1 MLAETPG
8 IGIVG
13 ILFLPIRGLL
23 VADGIFSS
31 RFFGNLNCSLTINGC
46 VFSLDMSL
54 KVLSPSGD
62 SCVLILCLAKLA
74 ADIFLADLAFSLTD
88 ELEEDELE
96 EDIPRSSDFKLV
108 PVK

>member
-1 MLAETPG
+1 M
-8 IGIVG
+8 
-13 ILFLPIRGLL
+13 
-23 VADGIFSS
+23 IFNKKY
-31 RFFGNLNCSLTINGC
+31 FEIIYLNCSLTINGC

-96 EDIPRSSDFKLV
+96 EDIPSSEFERGITGLGW
-108 PVK
+108 